1 MDPEI
6 ELADL
11 PDYSKD
17 RIEDLDDLGSLITK
31 RNLER

>member
-11 PDYSKD
+11 PDYSKE
-17 RIEDLDDLGSLITK
+17 RIPDLAEIVSKINK
-31 RNLER
+31 KNLEK